1 MTAIDDIL
9 KAEKEAASAIE
20 EARLS
25 AEKKLAA
32 AKTTRETSLSENKSS
47 FVKQKLLSLQRFQ
60 KDLETKTKSA
70 TVALSGDADQIRHNF
85 TEKKSDLIKFVKES
99 L

>member
-9 KAEKEAASAIE
+9 KAEQEAASAIE
-20 EARLS
+20 EAKLS

-32 AKTTRETSLSENKSS
+32 AKAGRESALAEKRAELRETEADALTAFSKE
-47 FVKQKLLSLQRFQ
+47 
-60 KDLETKTKSA
+60 LETKTKA
-70 TVALSGDADQIRHNF
+70 AAVALSGDADQIRHNF
-85 TEKKSDLIKFVKES
+85 TEKKDELTKFVKES